1 MESYMPASSNAALPP
16 SAGHLSAKACIA
28 ATPPSRSKESKRPQ
42 RSATAASRCSLSAVI
57 ARTLPR
63 REACR
68 RFLSSGR
75 HHRRSTQ
82 RLLRAGTRSSFAS
95 MSDALPTCPACSE
108 AFTYEDRGL
117 FVCPMCGHE
126 WSADFVGCGAVVTDP
141 VRHPVDH
148 FLSIAARW
156 QRAAGSAAEV
166 KQTR

>member
-1 MESYMPASSNAALPP
+1 
-16 SAGHLSAKACIA
+16 
-28 ATPPSRSKESKRPQ
+28 
-42 RSATAASRCSLSAVI
+42 
-57 ARTLPR
+57 
-63 REACR
+63 
-68 RFLSSGR
+68 
-75 HHRRSTQ
+75 
-82 RLLRAGTRSSFAS
+82 

-148 FLSIAARW
+148 SLSIAARW

>member
-1 MESYMPASSNAALPP
+1 VKQGQARAFETVV
-16 SAGHLSAKACIA
+16 LS
-28 ATPPSRSKESKRPQ
+28 
-42 RSATAASRCSLSAVI
+42 
-57 ARTLPR
+57 
-63 REACR
+63 
-68 RFLSSGR
+68 
-75 HHRRSTQ
+75 
-82 RLLRAGTRSSFAS
+82 GTWSSFAS

-156 QRAAGSAAEV
+156 QRAARSAAEV